1 MSYNA
6 KGNRPFE
13 WASKS
18 QHTHVINDPSVQNL
32 MKRCKFPS
40 TNEESKND
48 VLEHSIEINTGASR
62 DVTTIIAVDGGYTE
76 VTVRKNYRARRL
88 HFSIWWTGI

>member
-1 MSYNA
+1 
-6 KGNRPFE
+6 
-13 WASKS
+13 
-18 QHTHVINDPSVQNL
+18 

-76 VTVRKNYRARRL
+76 VTVRKNYPSSKIL
-88 HFSIWWTGI
+88 LFSSYGGQEFRFGC

>member
-32 MKRCKFPS
+32 MKRCKFPLPMKS
-40 TNEESKND
+40 RKMMS
-48 VLEHSIEINTGASR
+48 LSILL
-62 DVTTIIAVDGGYTE
+62 
-76 VTVRKNYRARRL
+76 K
-88 HFSIWWTGI
+88 